1 MAQLPQEFYN
11 FLAEVQ
17 TRLTK
22 VVQSVGKIDHDFYR
36 AFHNERKTEA
46 AKNFIDGDL
55 IESFLDL
62 KRDTM
67 KEVVAG
73 LTVRNFIFATF
84 ATLSLNPFS

>member
-62 KRDTM
+62 KRDAM

-73 LTVRNFIFATF
+73 LTVGIFYF
-84 ATLSLNPFS
+84 